1 MINNETDERWTFKLF
16 SVDVPGEQMEEE
28 EDDDNEVYE
37 MKYFIHVW
45 ILPRFP
51 LFFRVLQQWF
61 WQNGRFFA
69 WHKADTNLNGS
80 ENVFRLRVTLSY
92 WLSRLKTILV

>member
-1 MINNETDERWTFKLF
+1 MTKFMINNQTDERWTFKLF

-28 EDDDNEVYE
+28 EEDDNEVHK

-51 LFFRVLQQWF
+51 LFFRVLEQ
-61 WQNGRFFA
+61 
-69 WHKADTNLNGS
+69 
-80 ENVFRLRVTLSY
+80 
-92 WLSRLKTILV
+92 